1 MKLSRKARRS
11 IEILANIAI
20 VIVAAVIGGNF
31 FWSRIHPR
39 QNTSGPV
46 VGSVVSLAAVNW
58 QENGST
64 LLMVLQEGCKYCE
77 ESAPFYKRLHDQR
90 VGTQPRMLTVIPG
103 EATETAR
110 YLSDRGL
117 PTDGIINARLADVN
131 VAATPTLL
139 LVDATGHVKAVWIG
153 KLDES
158 RQNEVRQKAFG
169 ID

>member
-11 IEILANIAI
+11 VEILANIAI
-20 VIVAAVIGGNF
+20 VIVAAVIVGNF
-31 FWSRIHPR
+31 FWSRIHSR

-64 LLMVLQEGCKYCE
+64 LLMVLQEGCRYCE
-77 ESAPFYKRLHDQR
+77 ESAPFYKKLHDQR
-90 VGTQPRMLTVIPG
+90 VGTQPRMLAIIPG
-103 EATETAR
+103 EPTETAR

-131 VAATPTLL
+131 VSATPTLL

-153 KLDES
+153 KLDEN
-158 RQNEVRQKAFG
+158 RQKEVRQKAFG